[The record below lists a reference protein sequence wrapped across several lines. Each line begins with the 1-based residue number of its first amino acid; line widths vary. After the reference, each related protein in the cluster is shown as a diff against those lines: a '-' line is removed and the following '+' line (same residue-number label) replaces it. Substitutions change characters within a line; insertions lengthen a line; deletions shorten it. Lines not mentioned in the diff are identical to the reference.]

1 MIRHGLPLERLLAGY
16 MGRSN
21 AARIPDGVRLLP
33 RNQAVG
39 AQLPHA
45 AGLAWGLKLRRLD
58 GVVLVYCGEGAAS
71 EGDFHESANLA
82 GVVRAP
88 LVYLLQNNGYA
99 ISTPSARQ
107 SAAPALALRAAGYG
121 FPGVLVDGNDL
132 FAVHAATREAVERAR
147 RGDGPTLIE
156 SRTYRMGFHNTT
168 DNPREY
174 RDEAE
179 TVEKARLDPIIRV
192 ARYLEARG
200 LWDEPAAARASR
212 EIAAEIDEAQRR
224 ATEFPR
230 PSAADVYEHAY
241 GVPPPRVQQQRRETL
256 EGR

>member
-1 MIRHGLPLERLLAGY
+1 
-16 MGRSN
+16 
-21 AARIPDGVRLLP
+21 
-33 RNQAVG
+33 
-39 AQLPHA
+39 
-45 AGLAWGLKLRRLD
+45 
-58 GVVLVYCGEGAAS
+58 
-71 EGDFHESANLA
+71 
-82 GVVRAP
+82 
-88 LVYLLQNNGYA
+88 
-99 ISTPSARQ
+99 
-107 SAAPALALRAAGYG
+107 
-121 FPGVLVDGNDL
+121 
-132 FAVHAATREAVERAR
+132 
-147 RGDGPTLIE
+147 
-156 SRTYRMGFHNTT
+156 MGFHNTT

-200 LWDEPAAARASR
+200 LWDEAAAAGASR

-224 ATEFPR
+224 AMEFPR